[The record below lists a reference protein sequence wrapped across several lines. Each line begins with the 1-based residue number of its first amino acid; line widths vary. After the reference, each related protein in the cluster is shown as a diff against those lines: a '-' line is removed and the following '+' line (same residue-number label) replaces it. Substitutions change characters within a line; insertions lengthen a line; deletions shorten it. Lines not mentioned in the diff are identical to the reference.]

1 MSEHIDAA
9 EALALSA
16 LSKTDPE
23 RLAAEAHAR
32 TCPPCDALLREGQ
45 ALLSLLDG
53 AQLPVRVDPA
63 LKARI
68 ETRLFVRPRVG
79 ARWAALAAAMISFLL
94 VLFDG
99 KSRGALDLAEGVH
112 CMGFEACFAAVPLVL
127 GVALT
132 RFGSLRLQ
140 PSLFAACTMTCAVF
154 GQVLLRTRCEAHALS
169 LHLFVF
175 HFLVVLAA
183 GLVAAG
189 SVYLTAPAAR

>member
-1 MSEHIDAA
+1 MSEHIDPAQ
-9 EALALSA
+9 ALSLAA
-16 LSKTDPE
+16 LSTADPL
-23 RLAAEAHAR
+23 RGAAEAHAR
-32 TCPPCDALLREGQ
+32 ECTACAALLREGQ
-45 ALLSLLDG
+45 ALVALLDG
-53 AQLPVRVDPA
+53 GELPVRVDPK

-68 ETRLFVRPRVG
+68 ETRLYVRPRVG

-99 KSRGALDLAEGVH
+99 KSRGAFDLAEGVH
-112 CMGFEACFAAVPLVL
+112 CMGFEAAFAVLPLAL
-127 GVALT
+127 GVTLT

-175 HFLVVLAA
+175 HFLVVLAV
-183 GLVAAG
+183 GLLAAG
-189 SVYLTAPAAR
+189 SAALLAPAPR